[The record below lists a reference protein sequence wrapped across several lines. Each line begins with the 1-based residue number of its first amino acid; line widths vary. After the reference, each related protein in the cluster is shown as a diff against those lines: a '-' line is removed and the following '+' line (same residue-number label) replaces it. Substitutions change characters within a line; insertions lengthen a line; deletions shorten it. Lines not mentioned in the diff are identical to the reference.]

1 MRGFLRVV
9 LYASVSVTM
18 AACGGGGSSSP
29 ATANNTPSIPTFGI
43 AAFGSSEAVHQ
54 AGKGR
59 DMVFSA
65 DGRFM
70 GLNRVVNGISQAV
83 VIDIVGGTE
92 EIASV
97 SDSGVPSD
105 AASSIADISADG
117 RYVLFNSMAWLA
129 AGVTY
134 PTQNGSRPTQAFLR
148 DRLLKRT
155 EVISIGADGLTAS
168 SLGGGV
174 GDNAISKD
182 GRYVVFTANGNNLV
196 SGIQYFAANASP
208 ASNVYVRDRIVG
220 KTDIVS
226 VSPDGSTS
234 GGVTNLAPWQYYADS
249 NLAVISADGR
259 FVAFTSMANNLVA
272 GAIYSGA
279 NTANVFVR
287 DRQTA
292 ITQLASVGTD
302 GKTAS
307 SGPCWIKQYSG
318 QRSYISD
325 DGSKVVFNCEGGFL
339 AAMPSAKDPARAH
352 VADVYLWDATTK
364 SNVLVSRSFDGR
376 EGGDADAHT
385 ASVSADGRFV
395 TFLSPALNLVD
406 GFTFYGAFGAP
417 FTNVYRYDSVS
428 GAITLI
434 SESRIAPKTAS
445 DANIER
451 VDMSADGKTVSFL
464 ADAEGLTPILDSPF
478 YGNVYVWRAASNE
491 LKAVSLQSTAENW
504 GELAPYIVL
513 RQDGKGLVYARYG
526 LTLFEER
533 VFYVELN

>member
-9 LYASVSVTM
+9 LCGFTSVVV
-18 AACGGGGSSSP
+18 AACGGGSSSP
-29 ATANNTPSIPTFGI
+29 PRANSPPSSPTFGT
-43 AAFGSSEAVHQ
+43 AAFGTPEAVHP

-65 DGRFM
+65 DGRFI

-83 VIDIVGGTE
+83 VIDIAVGTE

-97 SDSGVPSD
+97 SDSGVASD

-117 RYVLFNSMAWLA
+117 RYVLFNSMAWLVPD
-129 AGVTY
+129 VTY
-134 PTQNGSRPTQAFLR
+134 PTENGSRPTQAFIR
-148 DRLLKRT
+148 DRLLQRT
-155 EVISIGADGLTAS
+155 EVISIGFDGLTAA
-168 SLGGGV
+168 SLGAGG

-182 GRYVVFTANGNNLV
+182 GRYVVFTAKGANLAA
-196 SGIQYFAANASP
+196 GIQYFARNASP
-208 ASNVYVRDRIVG
+208 ANNVYVRDRVARN
-220 KTDIVS
+220 TEIVS
-226 VSPDGSTS
+226 VTPDGSTS
-234 GGVTNLAPWQYYADS
+234 GGFTNLAPWQYYSDS
-249 NLAVISADGR
+249 NLPVISADGR

-287 DRQTA
+287 DRLTST
-292 ITQLASVGTD
+292 TQLASAGPD
-302 GKTAS
+302 GRTAS
-307 SGPCWIKQYSG
+307 SGSCWIKQYSG
-318 QRSYISD
+318 QRSYMSE

-339 AAMPSAKDPARAH
+339 AVMPSAKDPERDH

-406 GFTFYGAFGAP
+406 GFTFYGAFGVP
-417 FTNVYRYDSVS
+417 FTNVYRYDSMT
-428 GAITLI
+428 GAVMLI

-451 VDMSADGKTVSFL
+451 VDMAADGQTVSFL
-464 ADAEGLTPILDSPF
+464 ADAEVLAPIPLSPF
-478 YGNVYVWRAASNE
+478 YGNVYVWRAVSNE
-491 LKAVSLQSTAENW
+491 LKAVSLQSAAENW
-504 GELAPYIVL
+504 GELGPYAVL

-526 LTLFEER
+526 LVVFEER
-533 VFYVELN
+533 IFYVELN